1 VEQLRTFPDQPL
13 GAYQSKED
21 GYGGKFMDFELTNRQ
36 KQIRMAAREFAEG
49 ELVPIGKECES
60 KGEFPREIIKK
71 AAQLGFV
78 GVYIKKDYGG
88 LGLGSLEHSIILEEF
103 WRAEP
108 GLGQVFSQTTF
119 GAQELLLYG
128 SEEQKKKYLPP
139 LVKGDW
145 VMGFA
150 ITEPE
155 AGSDAA
161 SAVSRAE
168 IVEDEYVING
178 NKVMI
183 SNGTEAKF
191 LLVYCLTHPEE
202 AIKSNRHSILLVE
215 TDRTGY
221 KADKI
226 HGKMGLHASDTA
238 NVYFNNV
245 RVPKE
250 NLVGAEGDGFIQL
263 MKFLDYSRVMIA
275 GDGVG
280 LAQGAMEQAIN
291 YVKKRKQFG
300 KTIASFQVT
309 QFKIAE
315 MATLIET
322 ARSITYK
329 ACWNLDRGNVD
340 SQLSAMAKWWACQVA
355 VKVVD
360 EALQLH
366 GGYGYLDDY
375 PIERFYRAAKLLEL
389 YEGTKEIQKM
399 TIGRRILGIT

>member
-1 VEQLRTFPDQPL
+1 
-13 GAYQSKED
+13 
-21 GYGGKFMDFELTNRQ
+21 MDFELTNRQ

-155 AGSDAA
+155 AGSDTA

>member
-1 VEQLRTFPDQPL
+1 
-13 GAYQSKED
+13 
-21 GYGGKFMDFELTNRQ
+21 MDFELTNRQ
-36 KQIRMAAREFAEG
+36 KQIRLAAREFAEG
-49 ELVPIGKECES
+49 ELMPIGKECEA
-60 KGEFPREIIKK
+60 KGEFPRDIIKK

-78 GVYIKKDYGG
+78 GVYIKKEYGG
-88 LGLGSLEHSIILEEF
+88 LGLGSLEHSIIMEEF

-108 GLGQVFSQTTF
+108 GLGQIFSQTTF
-119 GAQELLLYG
+119 GAQELLMYG

-155 AGSDAA
+155 AGSDTA
-161 SAVSRAE
+161 SATTRAE
-168 IVEDEYVING
+168 NVGDEYVING

-202 AIKSNRHSILLVE
+202 TSKSNRHSILLVE
-215 TDRTGY
+215 TDRPGY
-221 KADKI
+221 KADRI
-226 HGKMGLHASDTA
+226 LGKMGLHASDTA

-245 RVPKE
+245 RVPRE
-250 NLVGAEGDGFIQL
+250 NLVGVESNGFIQL
-263 MKFLDYSRVMIA
+263 MKFLDYSRLMIA
-275 GDGVG
+275 SDGVG

-300 KTIASFQVT
+300 KTIASFQLT

-322 ARSITYK
+322 ARSLTYK
-329 ACWNLDRGNVD
+329 ACWNIDRGSAD
-340 SQLSAMAKWWACQVA
+340 TQLSAMAKWWACQVA
-355 VKVVD
+355 VRVVD

-375 PIERFYRAAKLLEL
+375 PIERFYRAAKLLEI
-389 YEGTKEIQKM
+389 YEGTKEIQKLA
-399 TIGRRILGIT
+399 IGRRILGV

>member
-1 VEQLRTFPDQPL
+1 
-13 GAYQSKED
+13 
-21 GYGGKFMDFELTNRQ
+21 MDFELTNRQ
-36 KQIRMAAREFAEG
+36 KQIRLAAREFAEG
-49 ELVPIGKECES
+49 ELVPIGKECET
-60 KGEFPREIIKK
+60 KGEFPRDLIKK
-71 AAQLGFV
+71 AAQLGFI
-78 GVYIKKDYGG
+78 GCFIKKEYGG
-88 LGLGSLEHSIILEEF
+88 LGLGIMEHAIILEEF

-108 GLGQVFSQTTF
+108 GLAQVLAQPAF
-119 GAQELLLYG
+119 GSDILLLYG
-128 SEEQKKKYLPP
+128 TEEQKKKYLPP
-139 LVKGDW
+139 IVKGDW
-145 VMGFA
+145 VMGFS

-161 SAVSRAE
+161 SVTTTAVR
-168 IVEDEYVING
+168 VGDEYVING

-191 LLVYCLTHPEE
+191 LLVFCLTHPEE
-202 AIKSNRHSILLVE
+202 TSKSKRHSIFLVE
-215 TDRTGY
+215 TDRPGY

-238 NVYFNNV
+238 NIFFNNV

-250 NLVGAEGDGFIQL
+250 NIVGVEGNGFFQL
-263 MKFLDYSRVMIA
+263 MDFLDRSRVIIA
-275 GDGVG
+275 AHAVG
-280 LAQGAMEQAIN
+280 LAQGAMEQAVN

-309 QFKIAE
+309 QFKVAE

-322 ARSITYK
+322 ARDLTYK
-329 ACWNLDRGNVD
+329 ACWYVDRGTPNT
-340 SQLSAMAKWWACQVA
+340 QLSAMAKWWASNVA
-355 VKVVD
+355 VRVVD

-389 YEGTKEIQKM
+389 YEGTKEIQKNL
-399 TIGRRILGIT
+399 IGRRILGIT

>member
-1 VEQLRTFPDQPL
+1 
-13 GAYQSKED
+13 
-21 GYGGKFMDFELTNRQ
+21 MDFELTNRQ
-36 KQIRMAAREFAEG
+36 KQIRLAAREFAEG
-49 ELVPIGKECES
+49 ELMPIGKECEA
-60 KGEFPREIIKK
+60 KGEFPRDIIKK

-78 GVYIKKDYGG
+78 GVDIKKEYGGMG
-88 LGLGSLEHSIILEEF
+88 LGLLEHAMISEEF

-108 GLGQVFSQTTF
+108 GLGQIFAQTVFGSDV
-119 GAQELLLYG
+119 LLLHG
-128 SEEQKKKYLPP
+128 SEEQKKMYLPP

-145 VMGFA
+145 VMGFS

-161 SAVSRAE
+161 SVTTTATRVG
-168 IVEDEYVING
+168 DEYVING

-191 LLVYCLTHPEE
+191 LLVFCVTGSEGTT
-202 AIKSNRHSILLVE
+202 KSKRHSILLVE
-215 TDRTGY
+215 TDRPGY

-238 NVYFNNV
+238 NIFFNNV

-250 NLVGAEGDGFIQL
+250 NLVGGEGNGFLQL
-263 MKFLDYSRVMIA
+263 MNFLDRSRVIIA
-275 GDGVG
+275 AHAVG
-280 LAQGAMEQAIN
+280 LAQGAIEQAVN

-300 KTIASFQVT
+300 KTIASFQIT
-309 QFKIAE
+309 QFKVAE

-322 ARSITYK
+322 ARNLTYK
-329 ACWNLDRGNVD
+329 ACSCVDRGAPD
-340 SQLSAMAKWWACQVA
+340 SQVSAMAKWWACHVA

-375 PIERFYRAAKLLEL
+375 PIERYYRAAKLLEI
-389 YEGTKEIQKM
+389 YEGTKEIQKLV
-399 TIGRRILGIT
+399 IGRRILGMT

>member
-1 VEQLRTFPDQPL
+1 
-13 GAYQSKED
+13 
-21 GYGGKFMDFELTNRQ
+21 MDFELTNRQ
-36 KQIRMAAREFAEG
+36 KQIRLAAREFAEG
-49 ELVPIGKECES
+49 ELMPIGKECEE
-60 KGEFPREIIKK
+60 KGDFPREIIKK

-78 GVYIKKDYGG
+78 GVYIKKAYGG
-88 LGLGSLEHSIILEEF
+88 LGLGSLEHTIILEEF

-108 GLGQVFSQTTF
+108 GLAQIFSQTTF

-161 SAVSRAE
+161 SATTRAE
-168 IVEDEYVING
+168 RVADEFVING

-191 LLVYCLTHPEE
+191 LLVYCLTHPERTQ
-202 AIKSNRHSILLVE
+202 KSDRHSILLVE
-215 TDRTGY
+215 TDRQGY
-221 KADKI
+221 KADKV

-245 RVPKE
+245 QVPKE
-250 NLVGAEGDGFIQL
+250 NLVGVEGNGFVQL
-263 MKFLDYSRVMIA
+263 MKFLDYSRLMIA

-329 ACWNLDRGNVD
+329 ACWNTDRGNVD

-355 VKVVD
+355 VRVVD

-375 PIERFYRAAKLLEL
+375 PIERFYRAAKLLEI

-399 TIGRRILGIT
+399 AIGRRILGMT

>member
-1 VEQLRTFPDQPL
+1 
-13 GAYQSKED
+13 
-21 GYGGKFMDFELTNRQ
+21 MDFELTNRQ

-49 ELVPIGKECES
+49 ELLPIGKECEA

-71 AAQLGFV
+71 AAGLGFV
-78 GVYIKKDYGG
+78 GVYIKKEYGG
-88 LGLGSLEHSIILEEF
+88 LGLGSLEHIIILEEF

-128 SEEQKKKYLPP
+128 SEEQKKKYLAP

-161 SAVSRAE
+161 SAITRAE
-168 IVEDEYVING
+168 RVGDEYVING

-202 AIKSNRHSILLVE
+202 TSKAKRHSILIVE
-215 TDRTGY
+215 TDRPGY
-221 KADKI
+221 KADRI
-226 HGKMGLHASDTA
+226 HRKMGLHASDTA

-250 NLVGAEGDGFIQL
+250 NLVGAEDNGFVQL

-291 YVKKRKQFG
+291 YVKKRRQFG

-329 ACWNLDRGNVD
+329 ACWNIDRGNVD
-340 SQLSAMAKWWACQVA
+340 TQLSAMAKWWACQVA
-355 VKVVD
+355 VRVVD

>member
-1 VEQLRTFPDQPL
+1 
-13 GAYQSKED
+13 
-21 GYGGKFMDFELTNRQ
+21 MDFELTNRQ
-36 KQIRMAAREFAEG
+36 KQIRLAAREFAEG
-49 ELVPIGKECES
+49 ELAPIGKECEA
-60 KGEFPREIIKK
+60 KGEYPREIIKK

-78 GVYIKKDYGG
+78 GVYIKKEYGG

-108 GLGQVFSQTTF
+108 GLGQIFSQTTF

-128 SEEQKKKYLPP
+128 SEDQKKKYLPP

-161 SAVSRAE
+161 SATTRAE
-168 IVEDEYVING
+168 RVGDEYGING

-191 LLVYCLTHPEE
+191 LLVYCLTHPEKSS
-202 AIKSNRHSILLVE
+202 KSNRHSILIVE
-215 TDRTGY
+215 TDRPGY

-238 NVYFNNV
+238 NVYFNSV

-250 NLVGAEGDGFIQL
+250 NLVGEEGNGFVQL
-263 MKFLDYSRVMIA
+263 MKFLDYSRLMIA

-291 YVKKRKQFG
+291 YVKKRTQFG

-322 ARSITYK
+322 ARSLTYK
-329 ACWNLDRGNVD
+329 ACWNVDRGNVD

-375 PIERFYRAAKLLEL
+375 PIERFYRAAKLLEI

-399 TIGRRILGIT
+399 AIGRRILGIT

>member
-1 VEQLRTFPDQPL
+1 
-13 GAYQSKED
+13 
-21 GYGGKFMDFELTNRQ
+21 MDFELTNRQ

-49 ELVPIGKECES
+49 ELVPLGKDCEA
-60 KGEFPREIIKK
+60 KGEYPREIIKK

-78 GVYIKKDYGG
+78 GVYIKKEYGG

-168 IVEDEYVING
+168 IVGDEYVVNG

-375 PIERFYRAAKLLEL
+375 PIERFYRAAKLLEI
-389 YEGTKEIQKM
+389 YEGTKEIQKI
-399 TIGRRILGIT
+399 TIGRRILGMA

>member
-1 VEQLRTFPDQPL
+1 
-13 GAYQSKED
+13 
-21 GYGGKFMDFELTNRQ
+21 MDFELTNRQ
-36 KQIRMAAREFAEG
+36 KQIRLAAREFAEG
-49 ELVPIGKECES
+49 ELMPLGKDCEA
-60 KGEFPREIIKK
+60 KGEYPREIIKK

-78 GVYIKKDYGG
+78 GVYIKKEYGG

-108 GLGQVFSQTTF
+108 GFGQIFSQTTF
-119 GAQELLLYG
+119 GAQELLLFG
-128 SEEQKKKYLPP
+128 SEDQKKKYLPP

-161 SAVSRAE
+161 SAVTRAE
-168 IVEDEYVING
+168 MVGDEYIING

-183 SNGTEAKF
+183 SNGTEARF

-202 AIKSNRHSILLVE
+202 TSKSKRHSILLVE
-215 TDRTGY
+215 TDQPGY

-245 RVPKE
+245 QVPKE
-250 NLVGAEGDGFIQL
+250 NLVGIEGNGFIQL
-263 MKFLDYSRVMIA
+263 MKFLDYSRLMIA

-300 KTIASFQVT
+300 RTIASFQVT

-322 ARSITYK
+322 ARSLTYK
-329 ACWNLDRGNVD
+329 ACWNVDRGNID

-355 VKVVD
+355 VRVVD

-375 PIERFYRAAKLLEL
+375 PIERFYRAAKLLEI

-399 TIGRRILGIT
+399 AIGRRILGMT

>member
-1 VEQLRTFPDQPL
+1 
-13 GAYQSKED
+13 
-21 GYGGKFMDFELTNRQ
+21 MDFELSNRQ
-36 KQIRMAAREFAEG
+36 KQIKMAAREFAEG
-49 ELVPIGKECES
+49 ELAPIGKECEA
-60 KGEFPREIIKK
+60 KGEFPKEIIKK
-71 AAQLGFV
+71 AAQLGFI
-78 GVYIKKDYGG
+78 GVFIKKEYGG
-88 LGLGSLEHSIILEEF
+88 LGLGSLEDAIIHEEF

-119 GAQELLLYG
+119 GAKELILFG
-128 SEEQKKKYLPP
+128 NEDQKKKYFPP
-139 LVKGDW
+139 LVKGEW
-145 VMGFA
+145 VMGFS

-161 SAVSRAE
+161 SVTTTAVR
-168 IVEDEYVING
+168 VGDEYVING

-191 LLVYCLTHPEE
+191 LLVYCLTHPEGTS
-202 AIKSNRHSILLVE
+202 KSKRHSIFIVE
-215 TDRTGY
+215 TDLPGY
-221 KADKI
+221 RADKI

-238 NVYFNNV
+238 NIYFNNV
-245 RVPKE
+245 KVPKE
-250 NLVGAEGDGFIQL
+250 NLVGVEGNGFVQL
-263 MKFLDYSRVMIA
+263 MVFLDHSRVA
-275 GDGVG
+275 VAADALG
-280 LAQGAMEQAIN
+280 LAQGAIEHAVN

-300 KTIASFQVT
+300 NTISSFQVT

-322 ARSITYK
+322 ARNLTYK
-329 ACWNLDRGNVD
+329 AALTLDRGNPD
-340 SQLSAMAKWWACQVA
+340 TQLSAMAKWWASYVA

-375 PIERFYRAAKLLEL
+375 PIERYYRAAKLLEV

-399 TIGRRILGIT
+399 TIGRRILGRT

>member
-1 VEQLRTFPDQPL
+1 
-13 GAYQSKED
+13 
-21 GYGGKFMDFELTNRQ
+21 MDFELTNRQ
-36 KQIRMAAREFAEG
+36 KQIRQAAREFAEG
-49 ELVPIGKECES
+49 ELAPVGKDSES
-60 KGEFPREIIKK
+60 KGEFPRDLIKK

-78 GVYIKKDYGG
+78 GVFIKKEYGG
-88 LGLGSLEHSIILEEF
+88 LGLGSLEDTIIHEEF

-119 GAQELLLYG
+119 GAKELVLFG
-128 SEEQKKKYLPP
+128 TEEQKKKYLSP
-139 LVKGDW
+139 LVKGEW
-145 VMGFA
+145 VTGFS

-161 SAVSRAE
+161 SATTRAE
-168 IVEDEYVING
+168 KIGDEYVING

-183 SNGTEAKF
+183 SNGTEAQF
-191 LLVYCLTHPEE
+191 ILVYCLTNPD
-202 AIKSNRHSILLVE
+202 ATSKTRRHSILIVE
-215 TDRTGY
+215 TDRPGY
-221 KADKI
+221 KADRI

-238 NVYFNNV
+238 NIYFNNV
-245 RVPKE
+245 KVPKE
-250 NLVGAEGDGFIQL
+250 NLVGVEGNGFVQL
-263 MKFLDYSRVMIA
+263 MQFLDHSRVSVA
-275 GDGVG
+275 ADGVG

-300 KTIASFQVT
+300 HTISSFQVT

-322 ARSITYK
+322 ARNVTYK
-329 ACWNLDRGNVD
+329 AAWTLDRGNPD
-340 SQLSAMAKWWACQVA
+340 TQLSAMAKWWASNVA
-355 VKVVD
+355 VRVAD

-375 PIERFYRAAKLLEL
+375 PVERYYRAAKLLEI

-399 TIGRRILGIT
+399 TIGRRILGIS

>member
-1 VEQLRTFPDQPL
+1 
-13 GAYQSKED
+13 
-21 GYGGKFMDFELTNRQ
+21 MDFELGNRQ
-36 KQIRMAAREFAEG
+36 KQIRLAAREFAEG
-49 ELVPIGKECES
+49 ELAPIGKECEA
-60 KGEFPREIIKK
+60 KGEFPRDLIKK

-78 GVYIKKDYGG
+78 GVFIKKDYGG
-88 LGLGSLEHSIILEEF
+88 LGLGSLEDAIIHEEF

-119 GAQELLLYG
+119 GAKELILFG
-128 SEEQKKKYLPP
+128 TEEQKKKYLPP
-139 LVKGDW
+139 LVKGEW
-145 VMGFA
+145 VMGFS

-161 SAVSRAE
+161 SVLTRAE
-168 IVEDEYVING
+168 RVGDEYVING

-202 AIKSNRHSILLVE
+202 TSKPKRHSILLVE
-215 TDRTGY
+215 TDRPGY

-238 NVYFNNV
+238 NIYFNNV
-245 RVPKE
+245 KVPKE
-250 NLVGAEGDGFIQL
+250 NLVGVEGNGFIQL
-263 MKFLDYSRVMIA
+263 MKFLDHSRVA
-275 GDGVG
+275 VAADGVG
-280 LAQGAMEQAIN
+280 LAQGALEQAIN

-300 KTIASFQVT
+300 KTIASFQAT

-315 MATLIET
+315 MATLVET
-322 ARSITYK
+322 ARFLTYR
-329 ACWNLDRGNVD
+329 ACSCLDRGNPD
-340 SQLSAMAKWWACQVA
+340 TPLSAMAKWWASNVA
-355 VKVVD
+355 VRVAD

-375 PIERFYRAAKLLEL
+375 PVERFYRAAKLLEI
-389 YEGTKEIQKM
+389 YEGTKEIQKDV
-399 TIGRRILGIT
+399 IGRRILGMT

>member
-1 VEQLRTFPDQPL
+1 
-13 GAYQSKED
+13 
-21 GYGGKFMDFELTNRQ
+21 MDFELNSRQ
-36 KQIRMAAREFAEG
+36 KQIRLAAREFAEG
-49 ELVPIGKECES
+49 ELVPMGKDCEA
-60 KGEFPREIIKK
+60 KGEYPREIVKK

-78 GVYIKKDYGG
+78 GVYIKKEYDG
-88 LGLGSLEHSIILEEF
+88 LGLGSLEHGIILEEF

-108 GLGQVFSQTTF
+108 GLGQIFSQTTF
-119 GAQELLLYG
+119 GAQELLLFG

-161 SAVSRAE
+161 SATTRAE
-168 IVEDEYVING
+168 KIEDEYVING

-202 AIKSNRHSILLVE
+202 ASKSRRHSILLVE
-215 TDRTGY
+215 TDRSGY

-250 NLVGAEGDGFIQL
+250 NLVGIEGNGFIQL
-263 MKFLDYSRVMIA
+263 MKFLDYSRLMIA

-300 KTIASFQVT
+300 RTIASFQVT

-315 MATLIET
+315 MATRIEAGRNLYQKAAWLLDQGRVESHLI
-322 ARSITYK
+322 S
-329 ACWNLDRGNVD
+329 
-340 SQLSAMAKWWACQVA
+340 MAKWYTGETA
-355 VKVVD
+355 VKVAE

-366 GGYGYLDDY
+366 GGYGFIGDY
-375 PIERFYRAAKLLEL
+375 NIERFYRDSKIVEI
-389 YEGTKEIQKM
+389 YEGTKEIEKIIIARQL
-399 TIGRRILGIT
+399 LGKY

>member
-1 VEQLRTFPDQPL
+1 
-13 GAYQSKED
+13 
-21 GYGGKFMDFELTNRQ
+21 MDFELTNRQ
-36 KQIRMAAREFAEG
+36 KQIRLAAREFAEG
-49 ELVPIGKECES
+49 ELAPIGKECEA
-60 KGEFPREIIKK
+60 KGEFPRDIIKK

-78 GVYIKKDYGG
+78 GVYIKKEYGG
-88 LGLGSLEHSIILEEF
+88 LGLGSLEHSIIMEEF

-108 GLGQVFSQTTF
+108 GLGQIFSQTTF

-161 SAVSRAE
+161 SATTRAE
-168 IVEDEYVING
+168 NVGDEYVING

-183 SNGTEAKF
+183 SNGTEARF

-202 AIKSNRHSILLVE
+202 TSKSNRHSILLVE
-215 TDRTGY
+215 TDRPGY
-221 KADKI
+221 KADRI
-226 HGKMGLHASDTA
+226 LGKMGLHASDTA

-245 RVPKE
+245 RVPRE
-250 NLVGAEGDGFIQL
+250 NLVGGEGNGFIQL
-263 MKFLDYSRVMIA
+263 MKFLDYSRLMIA

-280 LAQGAMEQAIN
+280 LAQGAMEQAVN

-300 KTIASFQVT
+300 KTIASFQIT
-309 QFKIAE
+309 QFKVAE

-322 ARSITYK
+322 ARDLTLK
-329 ACWNLDRGNVD
+329 ACWYVDRGTPN
-340 SQLSAMAKWWACQVA
+340 SQLSAMAKWWACNVA
-355 VKVVD
+355 VRVVD

-375 PIERFYRAAKLLEL
+375 PIERYYRAAKLLEI
-389 YEGTKEIQKM
+389 YEGTKEIQKLL
-399 TIGRRILGIT
+399 IGRRILGVT

>member
-1 VEQLRTFPDQPL
+1 
-13 GAYQSKED
+13 
-21 GYGGKFMDFELTNRQ
+21 MDFELTNRQ
-36 KQIRMAAREFAEG
+36 KQIRLAAREFAEG
-49 ELVPIGKECES
+49 ELVPIGKECEA
-60 KGEFPREIIKK
+60 KGEFPKDLIKK
-71 AAQLGFV
+71 AAQLGFI
-78 GVYIKKDYGG
+78 GVFIKKELGG
-88 LGLGSLEHSIILEEF
+88 LGLGLLEHAIILEEF

-108 GLGQVFSQTTF
+108 GLAQVLAQTAF
-119 GAQELLLYG
+119 GSDVLLLYG

-139 LVKGDW
+139 IVKGDW
-145 VMGFA
+145 VMGFS

-161 SAVSRAE
+161 SATTTAVR
-168 IVEDEYVING
+168 VGDEYVING

-191 LLVYCLTHPEE
+191 LLVFCLIHPEE
-202 AIKSNRHSILLVE
+202 TSKSKRHSILIVE
-215 TDRTGY
+215 TDRPGY

-226 HGKMGLHASDTA
+226 QGKMGLHASDTA
-238 NVYFNNV
+238 NIFFNNV

-250 NLVGAEGDGFIQL
+250 NLVGVEGNGFFQL
-263 MKFLDYSRVMIA
+263 MDFLDRSRVIIA
-275 GDGVG
+275 AHAVG
-280 LAQGAMEQAIN
+280 LAQGAIEQAIS

-309 QFKIAE
+309 QFKVAE
-315 MATLIET
+315 MATLIEA
-322 ARSITYK
+322 ARNLMHK
-329 ACWNLDRGNVD
+329 ACWYVDRGTPNT
-340 SQLSAMAKWWACQVA
+340 QLSAMAKWWACQVA
-355 VKVVD
+355 VRVVD

>member
-1 VEQLRTFPDQPL
+1 
-13 GAYQSKED
+13 
-21 GYGGKFMDFELTNRQ
+21 MDFELGNRQ
-36 KQIRMAAREFAEG
+36 KQIRLAAREFAEG
-49 ELVPIGKECES
+49 ELAPIGKECEA
-60 KGEFPREIIKK
+60 KGEFPRDIIKK

-78 GVYIKKDYGG
+78 GVFIKKDYGG
-88 LGLGSLEHSIILEEF
+88 LGLGSLEDAIIHEEF
-103 WRAEP
+103 WRADP

-119 GAQELLLYG
+119 GAKELVLFG
-128 SEEQKKKYLPP
+128 TEDQKKKYLSP
-139 LVKGDW
+139 LVTGEC
-145 VMGFA
+145 VMGFS

-161 SAVSRAE
+161 SVITRAE
-168 IVEDEYVING
+168 RVGEEYVING

-202 AIKSNRHSILLVE
+202 TPKSKRHSILLVE
-215 TDRTGY
+215 TDRPGY

-238 NVYFNNV
+238 NIFFNNV
-245 RVPKE
+245 KVPKE
-250 NLVGAEGDGFIQL
+250 NLVGVEGNGFIQL
-263 MKFLDYSRVMIA
+263 MKFLDHSRVA
-275 GDGVG
+275 VAADGIG

-315 MATLIET
+315 MATLVET
-322 ARSITYK
+322 ARNLTYK
-329 ACWNLDRGNVD
+329 AAWALDRGNPDTQV
-340 SQLSAMAKWWACQVA
+340 SAMAKWWASNVA
-355 VKVVD
+355 VRVAD

-375 PIERFYRAAKLLEL
+375 PIERFYRAAKLLEI
-389 YEGTKEIQKM
+389 YEGTKEIQKDV
-399 TIGRRILGIT
+399 ISRRILGIT

>member
-1 VEQLRTFPDQPL
+1 
-13 GAYQSKED
+13 
-21 GYGGKFMDFELTNRQ
+21 MDFELGNRQ
-36 KQIRMAAREFAEG
+36 KQIRLAGREFAEG
-49 ELVPIGKECES
+49 ELAPIGKECEA
-60 KGEFPREIIKK
+60 KGEFPRDLIKK

-78 GVYIKKDYGG
+78 GVFIKKDYGG
-88 LGLGSLEHSIILEEF
+88 LGLGSLEDAIIHEEF

-119 GAQELLLYG
+119 GAKELILFG
-128 SEEQKKKYLPP
+128 TEEQKKKYLPP
-139 LVKGDW
+139 LVKGEW
-145 VMGFA
+145 VMGFS

-161 SAVSRAE
+161 SVLTRAE
-168 IVEDEYVING
+168 RVGDEYVING

-202 AIKSNRHSILLVE
+202 TSKPKRHSILLVE
-215 TDRTGY
+215 TDRPGY

-238 NVYFNNV
+238 NIYFNNV
-245 RVPKE
+245 KVPKE
-250 NLVGAEGDGFIQL
+250 NLVGVEGNGFIQL
-263 MKFLDYSRVMIA
+263 MKFLDHSRVA
-275 GDGVG
+275 VAADGVG
-280 LAQGAMEQAIN
+280 LAQGALEQAIN

-300 KTIASFQVT
+300 KTIASFQAT

-315 MATLIET
+315 MATLVET
-322 ARSITYK
+322 ARFLTYR
-329 ACWNLDRGNVD
+329 ACSCLDRGNPD
-340 SQLSAMAKWWACQVA
+340 TPLSAMAKWWASNVA
-355 VKVVD
+355 VRVAD

-375 PIERFYRAAKLLEL
+375 PIERFYRAAKLLEI
-389 YEGTKEIQKM
+389 YEGTKEIQKDV
-399 TIGRRILGIT
+399 IGRRILGL